1 MKSCGKGIKNRS
13 IKARLVNLMAV
24 AIVII
29 CAVNSVINGIIIR
42 GIQVQGKEKNLL
54 NTVNHIAS
62 SVDQVLKD
70 RILMLQ
76 GVARKSEILQYAYDS
91 DEMRQI
97 LLEESKDLGFTN
109 IYMANL
115 EGSLRL
121 DNSYTDT
128 SEFITYIEALQGK
141 STYSSPTESS
151 TGTVINLGT
160 PVYNET
166 GEMIGVLIAT
176 QSLSTFSEFV
186 TDESHTSFIMDANK
200 SYIAHSK
207 QEILESGVVDITAYE
222 ENEIIKEEIL
232 ANEKGNA
239 NWRLETDGEMYFM
252 AYDKV
257 PTTGWTI
264 ALLESQ
270 QGVSVN
276 TRISIAVNTLFNG
289 GFLVIV
295 IIILLAYI
303 SAKLTRHI
311 EEITKYLGRLA
322 KGNFK
327 IEVDQKL
334 LSQPGEIGMAAKA
347 MNEMR
352 KSVGKM
358 IDTLQESI
366 ESMKSEG
373 EQLMNI
379 ASNTSHASTEISN
392 AANEIA
398 ISVQQEATD
407 LAEVLESVNTFGKKI
422 EDIVQGVNMINDR
435 IVGSSKEVE
444 KGNENAHQLEQ
455 SVEEVNQST
464 ERFINTLQSLTKN
477 ISRVTDI
484 TALIDG
490 IANQTNLLALNA
502 SIEAARAGEAGK
514 GFAVVAEEIR
524 KLADECKKSADS
536 ISYIVGEV
544 VVEAESVVGDG
555 AYLDKEMQ
563 GQKEII
569 NNTLET
575 YTQITKDIEQV
586 AEHMAVIAQ
595 LTQEIEQD
603 KNNIIDKVENSA
615 ALGEEISA
623 TTQEV
628 AASTRDMLDSAE
640 RVKETSSVLG
650 KMTENIAEEISIFK
664 V

>member
-464 ERFINTLQSLTKN
+464 ERFITTLQSLTKN

>member
-464 ERFINTLQSLTKN
+464 ERFITTLQSLTKN

-595 LTQEIEQD
+595 LAQEIEQD

>member
-24 AIVII
+24 ALVII

-464 ERFINTLQSLTKN
+464 ERFITTLQSLTKN

-595 LTQEIEQD
+595 LAQEIEQD